1 MKKIYILLLLS
12 ALAFQSTVAQ
22 NEQPNPY
29 QVAKEDGY
37 GYRSLIKLL
46 DMDST
51 FIGSK
56 FEQSNCSIWTA
67 PLSARSLNIPITT
80 C

>member
-1 MKKIYILLLLS
+1 MKKIYILLLFAALS
-12 ALAFQSTVAQ
+12 FQSAVAQ

-37 GYRSLIKLL
+37 GYRSLIK
-46 DMDST
+46 
-51 FIGSK
+51 
-56 FEQSNCSIWTA
+56 
-67 PLSARSLNIPITT
+67 PLSARSLNIPNTT

>member
-1 MKKIYILLLLS
+1 MKKIYILLLFAALS
-12 ALAFQSTVAQ
+12 FQSAVAQ

-56 FEQSNCSIWTA
+56 FEHS
-67 PLSARSLNIPITT
+67 
-80 C
+80 

>member
-12 ALAFQSTVAQ
+12 ALTFQSAVAQ

-29 QVAKEDGY
+29 QVAKKMATAIA
-37 GYRSLIKLL
+37 RS
-46 DMDST
+46 
-51 FIGSK
+51 
-56 FEQSNCSIWTA
+56 SNCSIWTA